1 MKKAILS
8 FFVVFLTL
16 QLNGQI
22 MRAGGGLTFSTGV
35 LFNTIETG
43 NPGIFGKMY
52 IEIFEDG
59 YLLPSLSVYNRY
71 FRSDATQSFKN
82 WMFQGDMDFQ
92 YEFFHEGPLR
102 VYGLLGG
109 NATAITSNYEVSI
122 GEPRFTDRKAI
133 KPGLNLGAGVEMYI
147 DDTLDS
153 VLSVKYI
160 AGPWDQFVIQL
171 GVYYHFYDRRRIG
184 W

>member
-1 MKKAILS
+1 MKKAILIL
-8 FFVVFLTL
+8 FPVFLGM

-22 MRAGGGLTFSTGV
+22 MRAGGGLSFSTGV
-35 LFNTIETG
+35 MFNTIETG
-43 NPGIFGKMY
+43 NPGIFGKLY
-52 IEIFEDG
+52 FEVFENG
-59 YLLPSLSVYNRY
+59 YLLPSLSLYNRY
-71 FRSDATQSFKN
+71 YRSDITQSFKN
-82 WMFQGDMDFQ
+82 WMFHGDVDLQ

-122 GEPRFTDRKAI
+122 GDPRYSDKKEI

-147 DDTLDS
+147 DGSLDS
-153 VLSVKYI
+153 VLSIKYI
-160 AGPWDQFVIQL
+160 AGPWDQVVIQL
-171 GVYYHFYDRRRIG
+171 GVYYHFYARRRIG

>member
-1 MKKAILS
+1 
-8 FFVVFLTL
+8 
-16 QLNGQI
+16 

-35 LFNTIETG
+35 QFNTIETG

-52 IEIFEDG
+52 IKIFEDG
-59 YLLPSLSVYNRY
+59 YLLPSLSAYNRY
-71 FRSDATQSFKN
+71 YRSDATQSFKN

-109 NATAITSNYEVSI
+109 NATAITSDYEVSI
-122 GEPRFTDRKAI
+122 GEPRFTDKKEI

-153 VLSVKYI
+153 VLSIKYI